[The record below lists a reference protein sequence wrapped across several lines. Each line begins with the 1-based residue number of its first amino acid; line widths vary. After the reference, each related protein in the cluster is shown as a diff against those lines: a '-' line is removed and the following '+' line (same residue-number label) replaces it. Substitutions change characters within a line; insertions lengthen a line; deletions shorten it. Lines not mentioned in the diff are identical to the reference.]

1 MVIADVDSHGMT
13 LRSRLRSTVSLTVGQ
28 VKTLAATPERSAE
41 TRQADDIIDL
51 SVEATWC
58 DVEDLTED
66 FDQKLAQFMNFED
79 AAASREWLF
88 ES

>member
-1 MVIADVDSHGMT
+1 MIADADPHGMT
-13 LRSRLRSTVSLTVGQ
+13 LRSRLRSTVTLTVGQ
-28 VKTLAATPERSAE
+28 VKTLATTLERPAQTRHAE
-41 TRQADDIIDL
+41 DIIDL

-66 FDQKLAQFMNFED
+66 FDQKLAQFMSFDD